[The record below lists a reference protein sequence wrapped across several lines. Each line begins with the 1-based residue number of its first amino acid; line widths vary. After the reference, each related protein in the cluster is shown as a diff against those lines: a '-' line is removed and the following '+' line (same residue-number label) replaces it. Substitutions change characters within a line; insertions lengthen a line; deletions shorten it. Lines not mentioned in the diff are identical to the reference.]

1 MGSTCTVRESWV
13 PRSFSASNGVTLGNT
28 VRTLFLPFLCERGGV
43 FPVGE
48 PGAMLISGDGLLDA
62 GVLTDLR
69 VGDADAGVMAF
80 AGTAAFVGERDGTA
94 RGLRRRLLSICLCVG
109 K

>member
-1 MGSTCTVRESWV
+1 
-13 PRSFSASNGVTLGNT
+13 
-28 VRTLFLPFLCERGGV
+28 
-43 FPVGE
+43 
-48 PGAMLISGDGLLDA
+48 MLISGDGLLDA

-80 AGTAAFVGERDGTA
+80 AGTAFAAFVGERDGTA
-94 RGLRRRLLSICLCVG
+94 RGLCRRLLSICLCIG